1 MSSVPKS
8 QYELTAMLAQ
18 HLTNK
23 TAPDLKHGERW
34 MLVRLSMYGN
44 ATGGSIYPSLTRL
57 SDDTGM
63 SRQTVIDT
71 LKKLEAKGY
80 LGIIKGGIIDGQNVP
95 NSYAINMEKLGYEYD
110 VTGKL
115 LGKNHL
121 KIVS

>member
-23 TAPDLKHGERW
+23 NSPDLKHGERW
-34 MLVRLSMYGN
+34 MLVRLSFYGN

-57 SDDTGM
+57 ADDTGM

-71 LKKLEAKGY
+71 LKKLESKGY
-80 LGIIKGGIIDGQNVP
+80 LGIIKGGMIDGQNVP
-95 NSYAINMEKLGYEYD
+95 NHYAINMEKLGYEYD
-110 VTGKL
+110 KKGNVTGIGHMKL
-115 LGKNHL
+115 VK
-121 KIVS
+121 